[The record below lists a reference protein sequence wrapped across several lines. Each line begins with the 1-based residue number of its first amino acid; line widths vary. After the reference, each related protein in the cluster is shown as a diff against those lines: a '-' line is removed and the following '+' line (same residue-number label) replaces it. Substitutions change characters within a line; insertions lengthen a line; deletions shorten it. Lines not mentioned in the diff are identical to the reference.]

1 MTINTIQY
9 KVVIAG
15 NMGCSLIVGTTML
28 SHAILLHASSAT
40 IIVSHCGKMDNN
52 IVMCFV

>member
-15 NMGCSLIVGTTML
+15 NMGYSLIVGTTML